1 MSELSVSI
9 IIPAYNA
16 AVTIAETLDSVIA
29 QTHMAWEALV
39 VDDGSQ
45 DETAAIVADYAARD
59 GRIRLIRAPHSGGG
73 AARNQGIAAAR
84 YAWLLFLDA
93 DDWIL
98 PHHLALLTAVLADD
112 PTLDAVHGGW
122 QRVSPDGQMGR
133 ANFAP
138 DEADMFPLFARQCA
152 FMIHVCLVRR
162 SLVTA
167 VGGFDTGLS
176 NCQDWDLWQRVA
188 RTGARFRA
196 VPQVVAL
203 YRSRPGS
210 ISLAGERQL
219 RNSLRVIT
227 QAHAP
232 DTRLSP
238 DQNAYPDGL
247 PLPEAGQARIRFACW
262 SFGLM
267 LGAEQDARPY
277 LALLA
282 EDTFPDIDPAY
293 VAACLFDAALLPQ
306 GFSADGW
313 DTLWPRLQTRVPLF
327 LAAFATQ
334 IGAPDLAEQSLR
346 CLELKILEHS
356 RQERPFTVGRSQAF
370 SIEVTHP
377 IPSLSLAGS
386 VVQVRCEV
394 RLEGDY
400 LGAFVLDASGSVA
413 AHTIADQ
420 IAADFAWPILC
431 RYFEYH
437 VFTQLSVT
445 DEPAGV
451 TIWRGS
457 QALLHLPDAGTG
469 QTFWGKVCDE
479 IGWGL
484 FLQEFWERPSWL
496 QAQFYD
502 ASLAEPPAAYDIK
515 AKGAVTLELSL
526 PLPDVQTRGKLLE
539 VTCTL
544 CGTPLV
550 QVRLPVA
557 RSRRLTAHQ
566 LRVAA
571 TQAAGYGLC
580 PAVVRRALIGHAM
593 AERPSLRACLLSAS
607 TYTPFIILAQER
619 TGSILLQRLLDSH
632 PEIFCVGEIFNP
644 SPKLRQTIKKVE
656 TPIAA
661 GADPIA
667 YLNRYVFCDYPPE
680 TKAVGFRLFYTHA
693 RDKAWA
699 HVWPYLR
706 DRGVKVIHLQRRN
719 LLDRYLSLQLAQ
731 RSNTWLK
738 LNEASGDYGDEM
750 ITLDPYDCFRDINGS
765 QWWWHEADGFFADN
779 PRLTVT
785 YEALVDDQDVVTDE
799 ILDFLGLVQQPLISQ
814 TKKQRSRPKPQR
826 IANYEALK
834 QWLEQALERPGAW
847 QNRAW
852 LEFFDE

>member
-9 IIPAYNA
+9 IMPAYNA
-16 AVTIAETLDSVIA
+16 AATIAETLDSVLV
-29 QTHMAWEALV
+29 QTHTAWEVLV

-45 DETAAIVADYAARD
+45 DETAAIVTEYAARD
-59 GRIRLIRAPHSGGG
+59 GRIRFIRAPHEGGG
-73 AARNQGIAAAR
+73 AARNRGIAAAR

-112 PTLDAVHGGW
+112 STLDAVHGGW
-122 QRVSPDGQMGR
+122 QRVSPDGQVGR
-133 ANFAP
+133 ADFAP
-138 DEADMFPLFARQCA
+138 DDADMFPLFARQCA

-210 ISLAGERQL
+210 ISLVGERQL

-227 QAHAP
+227 QAYAP

-247 PLPEAGQARIRFACW
+247 PPAEAGQARIRFACW

-267 LGAEQDARPY
+267 LGAEQDVRPY

-282 EDTFPDIDPAY
+282 EDTFPDIDPQY

-313 DTLWPRLQTRVPLF
+313 DTLWPRLQTGVQHF

-346 CLELKILEHS
+346 WLELKILEHS
-356 RQERPFTVGRSQAF
+356 QRERPYIVGCSQAF

-377 IPSLSLAGS
+377 IPSLSLADG
-386 VVQVRCEV
+386 VVRVRCEV
-394 RLEGDY
+394 RLEGAY
-400 LGAFVLDASGSVA
+400 LGAFVISAAASVA
-413 AHTIADQ
+413 ADTIADQ

-437 VFTQLSVT
+437 IFTQLSVT
-445 DEPAGV
+445 DDPTGV
-451 TIWRGS
+451 TIWRE
-457 QALLHLPDAGTG
+457 ALALRHLPDPGDP
-469 QTFWGKVCDE
+469 QTFWRRVCDQ
-479 IGWGL
+479 IGWVL
-484 FLQEFWERPSWL
+484 FLQEFWERPSWPKE
-496 QAQFYD
+496 QFYD
-502 ASLAEPPAAYDIK
+502 ADLVEPPAAYDVN
-515 AKGAVTLELSL
+515 AKGTVTLEMSL

-539 VTCTL
+539 VTFAL
-544 CGTPLV
+544 CGVPLT
-550 QVRLPVA
+550 QVHLPVP
-557 RSRRLTAHQ
+557 RGKRLTAQQ

-571 TQAAGYGLC
+571 TQAADYGLC
-580 PAVVRRALIGHAM
+580 PAVVRRALIGRAM
-593 AERPSLRACLLSAS
+593 AERPSLRARLLSAS

-632 PEIFCVGEIFNP
+632 SEIFCVGEIFNP
-644 SPKLRQTIKKVE
+644 SFKLRQTIKKVE
-656 TPIAA
+656 EPIAA
-661 GADPIA
+661 RADPIA
-667 YLNRYVFCDYPPE
+667 YLNRYVFCGYPPE

-750 ITLDPYDCFRDINGS
+750 ITLDPYDCFRNINES
-765 QWWWHEADGFFADN
+765 QWWWYEADKFFADN

-785 YEALVDDQDVVTDE
+785 YEALVDNQDAVADE
-799 ILDFLGLVQQPLISQ
+799 ILDFLGLTRQSLISH

-834 QWLEQALERPGAW
+834 QWLEQALERPEAW